1 MRTTTVL
8 IVAVA
13 LLALGLPN
21 AAAQSASV
29 SGGCND
35 DGGQDGGV
43 TGNTIGV
50 TLPKPVDL
58 FANDEADVG
67 ADGTTL
73 DLADVLDAVNAVGNL
88 AEGAVWDGQGPSNN
102 CDGGGWIGVFA
113 GGVAVCY
120 DGGVNGPDCQAW
132 DGQGAGCEAPS
143 CLIAD
148 GD

>member
-13 LLALGLPN
+13 LLTLGLPN

-88 AEGAVWDGQGPSNN
+88 AEG
-102 CDGGGWIGVFA
+102 GGWIGVFA
-113 GGVAVCY
+113 GRVAVCY

>member
-1 MRTTTVL
+1 
-8 IVAVA
+8 
-13 LLALGLPN
+13 
-21 AAAQSASV
+21 
-29 SGGCND
+29 
-35 DGGQDGGV
+35 V

-88 AEGAVWDGQGPSNN
+88 AEG
-102 CDGGGWIGVFA
+102 GGWIGVFA

-120 DGGVNGPDCQAW
+120 DGGVNGEDCQAW
-132 DGQGAGCEAPS
+132 DSQGAGCEAPS